1 MKKQRTLFNQKGAG
15 RPKLPAHKRKSIAHR
30 KREDIPDQKP
40 LHVTIKINKQIV
52 YTLRNKILFKKIS
65 RAIVQARAKG
75 LRVIHFSVQRDH
87 IHFLLEAKDKVL
99 LGKSMQAMMI
109 SLAKSLKF
117 ASKTSHKKIFIDRYH
132 VHILKTLAEIRNAKL
147 YILGNALKH
156 GAIKAQ
162 FDPFSSVIKAPEITW
177 KFNFKKY
184 FKDLPHFLEYQELIN
199 SLVDA
204 PQFYLVKKEVKKSTA
219 TSASLF

>member
-1 MKKQRTLFNQKGAG
+1 MKKQRSLFNQKGAG
-15 RPKLPAHKRKSIAHR
+15 RPKLPAHRRKSIAHR
-30 KREDIPDQKP
+30 KREEIPGQKP

-65 RAIVQARAKG
+65 RAIMRARAKG

-87 IHFLLEAKDKVL
+87 IHFLLEAKDKIL

-117 ASKTSHKKIFIDRYH
+117 VSKTSLKKIFIDRYH
-132 VHILKTLAEIRNAKL
+132 VHILKTLTEIKNAKF

-156 GAIKAQ
+156 GAIKDQ
-162 FDPFSSVIKAPEITW
+162 FDTFSSVIKAPEIAW
-177 KFNFKKY
+177 KFNFEKY
-184 FKDLPHFLEYQELIN
+184 FKDLLHFLDYQELIDN
-199 SLVDA
+199 LIDD
-204 PQFYLVKKEVKKSTA
+204 PLFYLVKMESKKSVA
-219 TSASLF
+219 TSTS